1 MELGA
6 AAGWPP
12 RSKVALSQSTP
23 PLEALLELA
32 IRAAQQASA
41 DILSAFRSPSLK
53 IERKADGSVVT
64 HADKEG
70 ERRIRAVLG
79 NAPRHLAYPVLG
91 EEMGDDT
98 PGSSLRW
105 TVDPIDGTLG
115 YTRGLPTFGTLIGFE
130 DAVAAKALVGVIHL
144 PAFGETYAAGRGLG
158 ATCNSS
164 PIGVAPRRELSECI
178 VSASSLRDFQK
189 AGLEEGYV
197 RLAREVKS
205 LRGNF
210 DCWGHAMAARG
221 ALDGV
226 VEFALNRWDIAPTEA
241 IIEEGGGTCIIR
253 PSRVTPGKFDAVFG
267 NSQAVHEVVRLIGF

>member
-1 MELGA
+1 M
-6 AAGWPP
+6 
-12 RSKVALSQSTP
+12 SQSTP
-23 PLEALLELA
+23 PLRELLELA
-32 IRAAQQASA
+32 VRAAHQASQ
-41 DILSAFRSPSLK
+41 DILAAFRSANLP

-64 HADKEG
+64 QADKDG
-70 ERRIRAVLG
+70 ERRIRAVFS
-79 NAPRHLAYPVLG
+79 LASPPVYPVLG

-98 PGSSLRW
+98 QGSRFRW

-115 YTRGLPTFGTLIGFE
+115 YTRGLPTFGTLIGFD
-130 DAVAAKALVGVIHL
+130 DASAARALVGVIHL

-158 ATCNSS
+158 ASCNGS

-205 LRGNF
+205 LRGTF
-210 DCWGHAMAARG
+210 DCWSHAMAARG
-221 ALDGV
+221 ALDAV

-253 PSRVTPGKFDAVFG
+253 PSRVTPGKFDAAFG
-267 NSQAVHEVVRLIGF
+267 NSQAVHEVARLIGF